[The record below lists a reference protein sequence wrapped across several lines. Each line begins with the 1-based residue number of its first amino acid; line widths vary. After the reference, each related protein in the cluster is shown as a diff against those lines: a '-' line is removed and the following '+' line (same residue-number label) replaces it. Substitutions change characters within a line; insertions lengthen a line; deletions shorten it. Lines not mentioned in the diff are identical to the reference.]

1 MLDRILAERPDI
13 IFQLAFTLTVSG
25 IFFWQVWVAWK
36 AVTRQ

>member
-1 MLDRILAERPDI
+1 MLLERILNERPDI

-36 AVTRQ
+36 AVRR